1 MKINKTMT
9 ILSLAC
15 TAFLLTACGH
25 KDNTISF
32 DDNLIIYLMINTLP
46 YVFLKKIFLNKKQM
60 IDRLMI
66 ASLCITAWLL
76 L

>member
-1 MKINKTMT
+1 M
-9 ILSLAC
+9 
-15 TAFLLTACGH
+15 LLFVELL
-25 KDNTISF
+25 DWRPIISF

-46 YVFLKKIFLNKKQM
+46 YVFLKKIFPNKKQM